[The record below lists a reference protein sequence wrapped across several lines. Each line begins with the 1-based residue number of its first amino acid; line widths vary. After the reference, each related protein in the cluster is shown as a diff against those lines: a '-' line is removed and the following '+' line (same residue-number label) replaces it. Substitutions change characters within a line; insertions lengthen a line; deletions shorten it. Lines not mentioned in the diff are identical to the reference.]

1 MDLPTIDVIFSYS
14 LNKLELVAFILAFFL
29 ALFPRKTKR
38 VSIAISAGIMSIG
51 LALGDILH
59 ANALEAL
66 TQDQQ
71 IYFWYLVWAVFSLLQ
86 AFLVLWGHWFF
97 GVLFSDQVKVVFTTM
112 SINAL
117 LNTLMFI
124 DRNVAALNFKDR
136 PNEYSDDSWLLW
148 DVYSIGINANL
159 LFLAFVLFSRGE
171 LKGKYVWMFLLYCC
185 CFVVL
190 SL

>member
-1 MDLPTIDVIFSYS
+1 MELPTIDVILSYS
-14 LNKLELVAFILAFFL
+14 LNKLELVAFIIAFFL
-29 ALFPRKTKR
+29 ALFPKKSRR
-38 VSIAISAGIMSIG
+38 LSIAISAGVMSVG
-51 LALGDILH
+51 LATGDILH
-59 ANALEAL
+59 ANVLASLE
-66 TQDQQ
+66 TDQQ
-71 IYFWYLVWAVFSLLQ
+71 IYIWYLVWALFSLAQ

-97 GVLFSDQVKVVFTTM
+97 GVMFSDQVKLVFMTM
-112 SINAL
+112 AANTL

-124 DRNVAALNFKDR
+124 DRNITALNFKER
-136 PNEYSDDSWLLW
+136 PNEFSDNSWLLW

-185 CFVVL
+185 CFAVL